1 MAKNIN
7 RETILDQAKKKETIT
22 AKDIV
27 SLFGV
32 SRPWASTLINKL
44 VKDGELIKIGKAS
57 KTFYILP
64 QNLDKISKT
73 SGSSI
78 EMKVENKGL
87 EEHKVLSELEN
98 SFPALSRLKD
108 NVRSIFTYAFSEMLN
123 NAIEH
128 SESKNI
134 KITVA
139 MKEGMITFSI
149 EDQGIGAFRNVKN
162 KRGLN
167 SELEA
172 MQDLMKGKTTTQPQS
187 HSGEGIFFTSKVGD
201 FFSLRSFEYEMI
213 IDNKINDIFFNKKD
227 SSLVGTKV
235 TFLLDTHSEKH
246 LNDVF
251 KEYVLEMDGYGFD
264 KTEIKVK
271 LFTIGGIYV
280 SRSQARRILAGLDKF
295 KSVILDFDKVP
306 MVGQAFADEVFRVF
320 KIKYPEIIITPINMN
335 EGVEFMIN
343 RVEIPKDKEF

>member
-1 MAKNIN
+1 MAKTIN
-7 RETILDQAKKKETIT
+7 RATVLNQAKKKEKIT

-57 KTFYILP
+57 KTFYVLP
-64 QNLDKISKT
+64 QNLDRISKA

-87 EEHKVLSELEN
+87 EEHKILSELEN

-149 EDQGIGAFRNVKN
+149 ADQGIGAFRNVKN

-227 SSLVGTKV
+227 SSLIGTKV

-251 KEYVLEMDGYGFD
+251 KEYVLETDGYGFD

-271 LFTIGGIYV
+271 LFTVGGIYV
-280 SRSQARRILAGLDKF
+280 SRSQARRILAGLEKF
-295 KSVILDFDKVP
+295 KSIVLDFDKVP

-320 KIKYPEIIITPINMN
+320 KIKHPEIEIAPINMN
-335 EGVEFMIN
+335 EGVDFMIN
-343 RVEIPKDKEF
+343 RVEMPKK